1 MISCFLAISPSIAY
15 DSPFRNF
22 TLAAGSICIIKI
34 TPGLP
39 LFLIGTTAAD
49 SWVTATTHTLI
60 TKRLF
65 YLTLAASVRG
75 GTASSVTAGFVWVA
89 AAGLAGTVNAFFA
102 VGGIAGSWA
111 AGTFC
116 IGDVALNYNRIR
128 RSITF

>member
-1 MISCFLAISPSIAY
+1 MPIVATVLTRI
-15 DSPFRNF
+15 
-22 TLAAGSICIIKI
+22 
-34 TPGLP
+34 
-39 LFLIGTTAAD
+39 
-49 SWVTATTHTLI
+49 TATPPM
-60 TKRLF
+60 
-65 YLTLAASVRG
+65 
-75 GTASSVTAGFVWVA
+75 TAGLVRVA